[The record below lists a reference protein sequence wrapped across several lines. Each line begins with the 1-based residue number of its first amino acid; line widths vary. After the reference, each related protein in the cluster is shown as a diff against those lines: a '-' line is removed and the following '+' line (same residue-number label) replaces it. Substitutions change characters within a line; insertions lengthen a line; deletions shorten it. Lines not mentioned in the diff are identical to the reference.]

1 MSVGAP
7 AVARSRTIALIG
19 AVLIG
24 VALLAFVLTHEGDRS
39 LTETL
44 TTFASGLS
52 EQGATGALLFALGY
66 AVAVVAFF
74 PASVLTLLAGALF
87 GFVKGAALVFVGAVL
102 GSTIAFLLSRSVL
115 RAGVERRL
123 AGNPRFAAVDRA
135 IGREGRRIVFLLRLS
150 PVFPFTALNYA
161 LGVTRVRLRDYL
173 IASIGMLPGTL
184 AYVYYG
190 TLAGAVAGA
199 VGSGESTGTPG
210 VWALRILGLV
220 ATIAATT
227 IVARTARRAIR
238 EATNNGDDRGVGN

>member
-87 GFVKGAALVFVGAVL
+87 GFAKGAALVFVGAVL

-115 RAGVERRL
+115 RAGVGGSSFSFASRRCFPS
-123 AGNPRFAAVDRA
+123 PRSITHSVSRA
-135 IGREGRRIVFLLRLS
+135 FDS
-150 PVFPFTALNYA
+150 
-161 LGVTRVRLRDYL
+161 
-173 IASIGMLPGTL
+173 
-184 AYVYYG
+184 
-190 TLAGAVAGA
+190 
-199 VGSGESTGTPG
+199 
-210 VWALRILGLV
+210 
-220 ATIAATT
+220 
-227 IVARTARRAIR
+227 AI
-238 EATNNGDDRGVGN
+238 T